1 MEGTSKMGRIITRP
15 RTPVAAQLLRPDI
28 KPHGSLILKPGHSD
42 RPNVLAVLYNDKLH
56 NGVRDLARQDLL
68 SASGNF
74 SYTHRGIHLDA
85 TTTELVSGKT
95 TGITTAFSAV
105 LKMRRTS
112 DAAGAYMCG
121 QYLPDQL
128 KWGLYYQTSNNTYYG
143 YLRPTASG
151 SAFLNFGV
159 LDDTYPIAFGLSWD
173 GTTFK
178 GFVDGLYHSQAT
190 KTGIM
195 PDAEFRIN
203 DQETITQE
211 HELSL
216 VWDYLLPD
224 AAMKEYTARPYQLF
238 QAANDA
244 PFRYSEAIPPVTGED
259 NAILMGSNF

>member
-42 RPNVLAVLYNDKLH
+42 RPNVLAVLYDDKLH
-56 NGVRDLARQDLL
+56 NGVRDLSTR
-68 SASGNF
+68 NF
-74 SYTHRGIHLDA
+74 LDATGGFAYTHRGISLDA
-85 TTTELVSGKT
+85 TTTKFVSSKT
-95 TGITTAFSAV
+95 TGITTKFSAV

-112 DAAGAYMCG
+112 DHAGAYMCG
-121 QYLPDQL
+121 QYAIGQL
-128 KWGLYYQTSNNTYYG
+128 KWGLYYQSSNNTYYG
-143 YLRPTASG
+143 YLRPTSSG
-151 SAFLNFGV
+151 TGLLTFGV

-178 GFVDGLYHSQAT
+178 GFVDGLYHSQVT
-190 KTGIM
+190 RTGTM

-259 NAILMGSNF
+259 NAILMASNF